1 MHGLPNKILDF
12 LWARKCP
19 NPIPLI
25 FIERNASLKVQELG
39 CGLGRTYS
47 FIMGPDIGI

>member
-1 MHGLPNKILDF
+1 MHGLPNLNLDF

-25 FIERNASLKVQELG
+25 FIERNAKELG
-39 CGLGRTYS
+39 CGLSQTYS
-47 FIMGPDIGI
+47 FIIGPDIGI

>member
-1 MHGLPNKILDF
+1 MHGLPNLNLDF

-25 FIERNASLKVQELG
+25 FIERNASLIVQELG
-39 CGLGRTYS
+39 CRLSRTYS
-47 FIMGPDIGI
+47 FIMGPNVGI